1 MPEKAAS
8 KTITIAD
15 IAKMANVSKATV
27 SYVINNKKGV
37 SLDVRKKI
45 QRIIKESNY
54 KPNTM
59 ARALA
64 GKHTNSV
71 GLIIPDISDMFYANI
86 IRGVEKASGKFGYF
100 LNLFTTHANPE
111 KEHEVFDFF
120 TSSMAD
126 GVIVMT
132 YFVGK
137 EVTRKLRQRKIPF
150 VFLDFP
156 YDDDI
161 YSVSVDNFEGGF
173 KATNYLISLGHKK
186 IAFLHGP
193 EAARDSKARYR
204 GYLKALEEHNIPFDK
219 DLVLKGDFLRQSGF
233 KAAKKLIENKKMPTA
248 LFAANDQMALGAM
261 SALKKEGY
269 RIPEDISIIGFDN
282 TEASSFSKPTLT
294 TIMQPIFEMGSLA
307 AKTLIS
313 LINGKTPEKKRYL
326 LKTRLIERQSCSYYN
341 SR

>member
-1 MPEKAAS
+1 MSENVIPQKL
-8 KTITIAD
+8 TIAD

-27 SYVINNKKGV
+27 SYVINNKEGV
-37 SLDVRKKI
+37 SPDVRNKI
-45 QRIIKESNY
+45 KQIIKESNY

-64 GKHTNSV
+64 GKRTNSV

-100 LNLFTTHANPE
+100 LNLFTTHADPE

-137 EVTRKLRQRKIPF
+137 EVTRKLKQRKIPF

-156 YDDDI
+156 YDDNI
-161 YSVSVDNFEGGF
+161 YSVSVDNFEGGY
-173 KATNYLISLGHKK
+173 KATSYLISLGHRK
-186 IAFLHGP
+186 IAFIHGP
-193 EAARDSKARYR
+193 EAARDSKARYH
-204 GYLKALEEHNIPFDK
+204 GYLKGLKEHNITYDH
-219 DLVLKGDFLRQSGF
+219 DLVLKGDFLRQGGY
-233 KAAKKLIENKKMPTA
+233 KTAKSLIKNNKVPTA
-248 LFAANDQMALGAM
+248 LFAANDQMAIGAM
-261 SALKKEGY
+261 TAFKKEGY
-269 RIPEDISIIGFDN
+269 EIPDDISIIGFDN

-294 TIMQPIFEMGSLA
+294 TIMQPIYEMGSLA

-326 LKTRLIERQSCSYYN
+326 LKTRLIERQSCSQCN
-341 SR
+341 NR

>member
-1 MPEKAAS
+1 MSEKVIPQ
-8 KTITIAD
+8 KLTIAD

-27 SYVINNKKGV
+27 SYVINNKEGV
-37 SLDVRKKI
+37 SLDVRNKI
-45 QRIIKESNY
+45 KQIIKESNY

-64 GKHTNSV
+64 GKRTNSV

-100 LNLFTTHANPE
+100 LNLFTTHADPE
-111 KEHEVFDFF
+111 KEHEVFDFL
-120 TSSMAD
+120 TSSIAD

-137 EVTRKLRQRKIPF
+137 EVTRKLKQRKIPF

-161 YSVSVDNFEGGF
+161 YSVSVDNFEGGY
-173 KATNYLISLGHKK
+173 KATSYLTALGHRK
-186 IAFLHGP
+186 IAFIHGP
-193 EAARDSKARYR
+193 EAARDSKARYH
-204 GYLKALEEHNIPFDK
+204 GYLKALREHNIPYNN
-219 DLVLKGDFLRQSGF
+219 DLVLKGDFLRQGGY
-233 KAAKKLIENKKMPTA
+233 KAAKSLIKNNKVPTA

-261 SALKKEGY
+261 TAFKKEGY

-282 TEASSFSKPTLT
+282 TEASTFSKPTLT

-313 LINGKTPEKKRYL
+313 LINGKTPEMKRYL
-326 LKTRLIERQSCSYYN
+326 LKTRLIERHSCSYCN
-341 SR
+341 NR

>member
-1 MPEKAAS
+1 MSVKQTS
-8 KTITIAD
+8 QKLTIAD
-15 IAKMANVSKATV
+15 IARMANVSKATV

-45 QRIIKESNY
+45 KQIIKESNY

-64 GKHTNSV
+64 GKRTNSV

-100 LNLFTTHANPE
+100 LNLFTTHADPE

-137 EVTRKLRQRKIPF
+137 EVTKKLKQRKIPC

-156 YDDDI
+156 YDNYI
-161 YSVSVDNFEGGF
+161 YSVSVDNFEGGY

-186 IAFLHGP
+186 IAFILGP
-193 EAARDSKARYR
+193 EAARDSKARYH
-204 GYLKALEEHNIPFDK
+204 GYLRALEEHNIHFDK
-219 DLVLKGDFLRQSGF
+219 DFVLKGDFLTKSGY
-233 KAAKKLIENKKMPTA
+233 KAAKRLLETQKIPTA

-261 SALKKEGY
+261 SAFKKEGY

-282 TEASSFSKPTLT
+282 TEASSFSRPALT

-313 LINGKTPEKKRYL
+313 LINGKTPGKKRYL
-326 LKTRLIERQSCSYYN
+326 LETRLIERQSCGYCN
-341 SR
+341 KR